1 MHPVSVR
8 KIMGKIVNIPIYI
21 IAFFIVM
28 FFMAMD
34 HVAWYAE
41 EYILCGVSGI
51 CLLNLLSVSIFG
63 IPSSVAMSSIF
74 ILSLL
79 LVGFVTLSVHYT
91 FYVPTYSESEKTDL
105 L

>member
-1 MHPVSVR
+1 MSVR

-21 IAFFIVM
+21 MAFFVVM

-41 EYILCGVSGI
+41 KYFIFGVGGI
-51 CLLNLLSVSIFG
+51 GVFGLLSMNNFG
-63 IPSSVAMSSIF
+63 VPYDIAGPATL
-74 ILSLL
+74 ILSLI

-91 FYVPTYSESEKTDL
+91 FHVPAYSESENTE
-105 L
+105 

>member
-1 MHPVSVR
+1 MSVR

-21 IAFFIVM
+21 MAFFIVM

-41 EYILCGVSGI
+41 EYILCGVPGI

-91 FYVPTYSESEKTDL
+91 FHVPTYSESEKTE
-105 L
+105 

>member
-21 IAFFIVM
+21 MAFFIVI

-41 EYILCGVSGI
+41 EYILFGIIGI
-51 CLLNLLSVSIFG
+51 CSLNLLSVSIFG
-63 IPSSVAMSSIF
+63 IPSSVAMSSVL

-79 LVGFVTLSVHYT
+79 LEGFVTLSVHYT
-91 FYVPTYSESEKTDL
+91 FHVPTYSESEKTE
-105 L
+105 

>member
-1 MHPVSVR
+1 MSVR

-41 EYILCGVSGI
+41 EYL
-51 CLLNLLSVSIFG
+51 IFG
-63 IPSSVAMSSIF
+63 IMGIGGLGLLSMNNFGVPYNIAGPTTLILSLILIGF
-74 ILSLL
+74 ILS
-79 LVGFVTLSVHYT
+79 SEYYT
-91 FYVPTYSESEKTDL
+91 FHFPTYSESEKWNSP
-105 L
+105 